1 MLNWEL
7 GYSDSLEIKP
17 AEMVEAFVPS
27 DVQLVWQKQKGL
39 PDYNFGQNYLE
50 YKWMEDKFWHYTTSF
65 DIAAKEG
72 YEPFIRFESI
82 DYRYMIYINDNLTAD
97 GEGMFTPV
105 MIPLAKHAGSSVKL
119 EVVIFP
125 IPKVQGKPE
134 DRSQA
139 SMCAKPAVSYGWDW
153 HPRLVPSGL
162 SDEVNIIYLPISR
175 IEENDFLYNVTDD
188 LLTADYLAKIR
199 LVNPIGNIK
208 VEIIDADNVTVVSS
222 SAPAA
227 EYCEIKLSINNL
239 HLWWCVRQGEQYLY
253 KVRATLESDNN
264 ILDIS
269 ERRIGFRRVRL
280 LMNGDSWD
288 NGDFPGTQAHFPM
301 TLELNGRRIFCK
313 GTNYVP
319 PEIFYSRMTYDVY
332 YKTLVRALDCNMN
345 MLRVWGGGL
354 TNRESFF
361 NICDE
366 MGLMVWQEFP
376 LSCND
381 YPDDPHYLSVLNRE
395 SISIIKR
402 VKSHPCTVLWCG
414 GNELFCGWSRMT
426 NQSHALRL
434 LDKNC
439 FEYDPNTPYIMTSP
453 LYGVGHGHYLA
464 LHSPDRECVSIFI
477 DNYRTAYTEFGS
489 PSAAPFD
496 YIKQYIPESELYK
509 IEDSTS
515 WQDHHALYAW
525 CDRET
530 WFRPS
535 EIEGYFGKSDSL
547 EQQIERSM
555 VIQSASY
562 RGLFEEARRKW
573 PMTSMALNWCF
584 NEPWPCFA
592 NNSLII
598 YPDIPKP
605 AYYEVKNALRDVMLS
620 AKLYKLRWW
629 PGEKLEAEI
638 YILNDLPKPADGCAF
653 KVRIAYADKNVVIG
667 ESSFQYADALSS
679 KSLIKC
685 LFNIP
690 ADITSQFKLY
700 IDADDIKLST
710 EYTLFSPPKE
720 IKREGDK

>member
-1 MLNWEL
+1 MLQWKL
-7 GYSDSLEIKP
+7 GYSDTLENKP
-17 AEMVEAFVPS
+17 AETVEAFVPS
-27 DVQLVWQKQKGL
+27 DVQLVWQKQKNM

-50 YKWMEDKFWHYTTSF
+50 YKWMEDKYWHYTATF
-65 DIAAKEG
+65 HVAEKAG

-82 DYRYMIYINDNLTAD
+82 DYRYVVFINNEKSAE

-105 MIPLAKHAGSSVKL
+105 TISLQKYTGCDILIEAVL
-119 EVVIFP
+119 FP
-125 IPKVQGKPE
+125 IPKIPDRSD

-139 SMCAKPAVSYGWDW
+139 SMSVKPAVSYGWDW

-162 SDEVNIIYLPISR
+162 SDEVNILYRPLTR
-175 IEENDFLYNVTDD
+175 IEESDFSYTVSDD
-188 LLTADYLAKIR
+188 MTRVDYLAKIKTS
-199 LVNPIGNIK
+199 NPKGMLT
-208 VEIIDADNVTVVSS
+208 VEMIDAGNHPVA
-222 SAPAA
+222 SASVPAVA
-227 EYCEIKLSINNL
+227 YCEVHLTIGQP

-253 KVRATLESDNN
+253 KVRVTLRQNDQ
-264 ILDIS
+264 IADLS

-332 YKTLVRALDCNMN
+332 YKTLDRALECNMN

-354 TNRESFF
+354 VNRENFF
-361 NICDE
+361 DLCDE

-376 LSCND
+376 LACNN
-381 YPDDPHYLSVLNRE
+381 YPDDSHYLEVLDKESV
-395 SISIIKR
+395 SIIKR

-414 GNELFCGWSRMT
+414 GNELFCGWSQMT
-426 NQSHALRL
+426 NQSLALRL

-439 FEYDPNTPYIMTSP
+439 YEHDPKTPFIMTSP
-453 LYGVGHGHYLA
+453 LYGIGHGHYLA
-464 LHSPDRECVSIFI
+464 LQSPDKESVSVFI
-477 DNYRTAYTEFGS
+477 ENYRTAYTEFGS

-496 YIKQYIPESELYK
+496 YIKKYIPESELYK
-509 IEDSTS
+509 VEDGTS
-515 WQDHHALYAW
+515 WQDHHALHAW

-535 EIEGYFGKSDSL
+535 EIEGYFGKSESL

-555 VIQSASY
+555 VIQGASY

-592 NNSLII
+592 NNSLIL
-598 YPDIPKP
+598 YPDITKP
-605 AYYEVKNALRDVMLS
+605 AYFEVQNALRDVMLS
-620 AKLYKLRWW
+620 AKLYKLRWQ
-629 PGEKLEAEI
+629 PGERLEAEI
-638 YILNDLPKPADGCAF
+638 YILNDLPEPAEGCAF
-653 KVRIAYADKNVVIG
+653 KVIIAYDGREIMIG
-667 ESSFQYADALSS
+667 ESGFVYAEPLSS
-679 KSLIKC
+679 KALARFEYIIPEDITP
-685 LFNIP
+685 LFN
-690 ADITSQFKLY
+690 LR
-700 IDADDIKLST
+700 IDAENASLST
-710 EYTLFSPPKE
+710 GYLLFSPPKKNE
-720 IKREGDK
+720 REF